1 MARRFS
7 TRQRIA
13 LYLASGGACALCG
26 ATLQAGWHGDH
37 RTPYSKGGE
46 TDVLNGQALCPMCN
60 LRKGDTVLT
69 PWTRDLR
76 DWQKNAYYEYFTANK
91 RNFLMVAT
99 PGAGKTIA
107 AARIAHHLLSTDAVE
122 RVVIVCPSEHLKRQ
136 WHDALA
142 SVGIQIDYKWKNASG
157 AVALDY
163 HGIAVTYQQIA
174 SNADIHRMHCRRRTL
189 VIFDEVHHAGDEQ
202 SWGTAIQEA
211 FEQAPYRLLLSGTP
225 FRKKGVIPYVTYE
238 DDGTGVL
245 RSVTDFSYG
254 YGAALRDDVC
264 RPVLF
269 PSYQGT
275 MEWESN
281 FNRIKATFEDTLPEN
296 EARRRLRTAL
306 DPQGEWIRDVLRDA
320 NQRLTELR
328 ANGHPLAAGLVLC
341 SDATHARL
349 LADRLHRVTGE
360 TATIALSEDDD
371 ASERIAAFAKG
382 TTRWIVAVR
391 MVSEG
396 VDIPR
401 LRVGVYATHWI
412 TELFFRQVV
421 GRFVRMITSKE
432 GKPDPEEQ
440 SAFLYIPKEEALVS
454 FAQRI
459 KEERDHQLDEEIE
472 ETKTPRD
479 PADMQ
484 QSTVFAPLTAVA
496 QADDVIYDHQSIEQ
510 REIEEARNIAAQCG
524 IVNVPYE
531 KIARMFRLRGTP
543 LVIDAPPV
551 VVAPKPDTIREQKD
565 KLRKFIKRLA
575 AQLIYE
581 SHKALD
587 YQTVYYTLMQID
599 GTKIDLCTV
608 EQLSARVDRLRAW
621 MEERR
626 DG

>member
-1 MARRFS
+1 M
-7 TRQRIA
+7 IA
-13 LYLASGGACALCG
+13 
-26 ATLQAGWHGDH
+26 
-37 RTPYSKGGE
+37 
-46 TDVLNGQALCPMCN
+46 
-60 LRKGDTVLT
+60 

-122 RVVIVCPSEHLKRQ
+122 RIVIVCPSEHLKRQ

-157 AVALDY
+157 AVASDY

-189 VIFDEVHHAGDEQ
+189 VIFDEVHHAGDDQ
-202 SWGTAIQEA
+202 SWGNAIQEA
-211 FEQAPYRLLLSGTP
+211 FEQAPHRLLLSGTP
-225 FRKKGVIPYVTYE
+225 FRGDGRIPYVVYA
-238 DDGTGVL
+238 DDGTGVFK
-245 RSVTDFSYG
+245 SVADFSYG
-254 YGAALRDDVC
+254 YGTALRDDVC

-281 FNRIKATFEDTLPEN
+281 FNRIKATFEDALPEN

-328 ANGHPLAAGLVLC
+328 SNGHPTAAGLVLC

-421 GRFVRMITSKE
+421 GRFVRVLPGI
-432 GKPDPEEQ
+432 EEQ

-459 KEERDHQLDEEIE
+459 KEERDHELDQEIE
-472 ETKTPRD
+472 ESKTPRD
-479 PADMQ
+479 KIEMT

-496 QADDVIYDHQSIEQ
+496 QLDDVIFDHQSIQQ
-510 REIEEARNIAAQCG
+510 REIEEARSIAAQCG
-524 IVNVPYE
+524 IMSVPPE
-531 KIARMFRLRGTP
+531 MLARAFRLRGTP
-543 LVIDAPPV
+543 LVVDTPPV
-551 VVAPKPDTIREQKD
+551 VVQPKLDTIREQKD
-565 KLRKFIKRLA
+565 KLRKIIKRLV
-575 AQLIYE
+575 AQVIHE
-581 SHKALD
+581 SHESLD
-587 YQTVYYTLMQID
+587 YQTVYYTLMKID

-608 EQLSARVDRLRAW
+608 DQLNTRVIHLREW
-621 MEERR
+621 IQGHR

>member
-1 MARRFS
+1 M
-7 TRQRIA
+7 
-13 LYLASGGACALCG
+13 LL
-26 ATLQAGWHGDH
+26 
-37 RTPYSKGGE
+37 
-46 TDVLNGQALCPMCN
+46 
-60 LRKGDTVLT
+60 
-69 PWTRDLR
+69 PWTYDLR
-76 DWQKNAYYEYFTANK
+76 DWQQRAFYAYVTANK

-107 AARIAHHLLSTDAVE
+107 AGRIAHHLLTTSAVE
-122 RVVIVCPSEHLKRQ
+122 RIVIVCPSEHLKRQ
-136 WHDALA
+136 WHSALA
-142 SVGIQIDYKWKNASG
+142 AVGIQIDYKWKNASG
-157 AVALDY
+157 VVAADY
-163 HGIAVTYQQIA
+163 HGIAVTYQQVT
-174 SNADIHRMHCRRRTL
+174 SNPDIHRMHCRRRTL
-189 VIFDEVHHAGDEQ
+189 VIFDEVHHVGDEQ
-202 SWGTAIQEA
+202 SWGAATQEA

-225 FRKKGVIPYVTYE
+225 FRGDGAIPYVTYS
-238 DDGTGVL
+238 DDGSGVL
-245 RSVTDFSYG
+245 RSTADFSYD

-269 PSYQGT
+269 PSYRGT

-281 FNRIKATFEDTLPEN
+281 FSRIKATFQDALPEN

-341 SDATHARL
+341 SDAIHARQ

-360 TATIALSEDDD
+360 SATIALSEDDD

-382 TTRWIVAVR
+382 TGRWIVAVR

-421 GRFVRMITSKE
+421 GRFVRVI
-432 GKPDPEEQ
+432 GGIDEQ

-459 KEERDHQLDEEIE
+459 KEERDHELDQEIE
-472 ETKTPRD
+472 ENKKPRENGD
-479 PADMQ
+479 IA
-484 QSTVFAPLTAVA
+484 QSSIYAPIASEA
-496 QADDVIYDHQSIEQ
+496 QADDVIYDHQSIQQ
-510 REIEEARNIAAQCG
+510 REIEEARTIAAQCG
-524 IVNVPYE
+524 ITGVPYE

-543 LVIDAPPV
+543 LVVDAPV
-551 VVAPKPDTIREQKD
+551 IIAPPKVDTIREQKD
-565 KLRKFIKRLA
+565 KLRKLIKRLVV
-575 AQLIYE
+575 QLIHE
-581 SHKALD
+581 SHNALD
-587 YQTVYYTLMQID
+587 YKTVYYTLMQID

-608 EQLSARVDRLRAW
+608 EQLNARTDRLRDW
-621 MEERR
+621 VKERR
-626 DG
+626 NG